1 MPKHFDGNG
10 VFCVKELFRQVS
22 IMSSKFLVLLI
33 ATFGFGAAVADVYTW
48 VDDEGQV
55 HFSDKP
61 DELPA
66 EVVGIVSRPTDL
78 SRVGEQA
85 QDDQYLSEA
94 RDLREQQQAE
104 DADEEDKLRQ
114 ETLAE
119 RAAACDKARQ
129 RNESYSSSHRLYRPT
144 ADGGREY
151 LTNEEIDE
159 ARAEAA
165 AAVDEWCS

>member
-1 MPKHFDGNG
+1 
-10 VFCVKELFRQVS
+10 
-22 IMSSKFLVLLI
+22 MSSRFLVLLI
-33 ATFGFGAAVADVYTW
+33 AVFGFTVATGDVYTW
-48 VDDEGQV
+48 VNDEGQV
-55 HFSDKP
+55 HYSDKP

-66 EVVGIVSRPTDL
+66 QIVSIESRPTDL
-78 SRVGEQA
+78 ARMSEQA
-85 QDDQYLSEA
+85 QDDQYLSQA
-94 RDLREQQQAE
+94 RDLREEQQAE
-104 DADEEDKLRQ
+104 DATEEDKLRK

-144 ADGGREY
+144 AEGGREY

-165 AAVDEWCS
+165 AAVTEWCS